1 MGCLPESGRQNHSY
15 RERNG
20 ITQVASAAPDAQGN
34 LREVAIATSPNPE
47 NESFDKLNLSH
58 LEFLEIMES
67 VIYILL
73 LAATLALL
81 FFAIAFRET
90 PKIGK

>member
-1 MGCLPESGRQNHSY
+1 LCL
-15 RERNG
+15 
-20 ITQVASAAPDAQGN
+20 N
-34 LREVAIATSPNPE
+34 LRGAGDRRFPSP
-47 NESFDKLNLSH
+47 FDKLKLSH